1 MEEKVKFEIEFP
13 IQASPSLLYQYMSS
27 PSGMSEWFADN
38 VNSRG
43 EYYTFIWNGS
53 EEKAKL
59 LGKKREFENKL
70 SYYHKNKKFIPYEFY
85 KAFSNIAY
93 ETRQERNYITKYE

>member
-1 MEEKVKFEIEFP
+1 MEDKVKFEIEFP

-59 LGKKREFENKL
+59 LGKKMGSALNFDGWKMWTVMNFSIL
-70 SYYHKNKKFIPYEFY
+70 SCVSLLMRSLKMYL
-85 KAFSNIAY
+85 
-93 ETRQERNYITKYE
+93 